1 MLWGNKYS
9 RKNSIRERKYLN
21 GIDEVKVY
29 ILWGLYFFEKRYG
42 GDEGM
47 RYEYV
52 KECDIF

>member
-9 RKNSIRERKYLN
+9 RKNSIRERKYSN